1 MNNFEEAKA
10 KGFVFPQATGWMDTS
25 SAEKMAQLAKDAA
38 LITTPNALVP
48 AEFTAYIDPT
58 VVEILTAVRNARRLF
73 GEVKKGDWTAPY
85 AKFRVEEITG
95 VTTPYTDYAD
105 GAVAGVNPTW
115 PSREQYIFQTTIKYG
130 DLESDIAAVAKLN
143 LAASKQKAAARVIDI
158 DANKFYLYG
167 VSGKAIYGLLNDPN
181 LNSAVTP
188 ITVGGQTVWSAK
200 DANDIYNDILKLW
213 ADMKTKSGG
222 NIDED
227 SELVLAVS
235 PESRSEMGKINTLG
249 LSVVQMLKN
258 LFGDKLEIVDLPELY
273 NSLSGSTVVLAAKKV
288 FENPTA
294 QLAFG
299 EKYRAHPVVR
309 KTSSFEQKV
318 SASTYGCI
326 LYYPFAVGTMT
337 GV

>member
-1 MNNFEEAKA
+1 MFSLDDAKS
-10 KGFVFPQATGWMDTS
+10 KGFVFPGAVDWMDTS
-25 SAEKMAQLAKDAA
+25 SPAKMEQLAKDAA
-38 LITTPNALVP
+38 LVTTPNALVP
-48 AEFTAYIDPT
+48 AEFTAYIDPV
-58 VVEILTAVRNARRLF
+58 VVEILTAVRNARKLF

-130 DLESDIAAVAKLN
+130 DLESDIAAVAKMN

-200 DANDIYNDILKLW
+200 GANDIYNDILKLW
-213 ADMKTKSGG
+213 ADIKTKSGG
-222 NIDED
+222 NVDED
-227 SELVLAVS
+227 TDIVLAVC
-235 PESRSEMGKINTLG
+235 PESSSEMGKINTLG
-249 LSVVQMLKN
+249 ISVFQMLAN
-258 LFGDKLEIVDLPELY
+258 LFKDRLTIVELPELY
-273 NSLSGSTVVLAAKKV
+273 DANSGSTVFMGAKKV
-288 FENPTA
+288 LENPVA

-299 EKYRAHPVVR
+299 EKYRAHPIVR
-309 KTSSFEQKV
+309 KTSSFEQKI
-318 SASTYGCI
+318 SASTYGCV

>member
-1 MNNFEEAKA
+1 M
-10 KGFVFPQATGWMDTS
+10 
-25 SAEKMAQLAKDAA
+25 
-38 LITTPNALVP
+38 
-48 AEFTAYIDPT
+48 
-58 VVEILTAVRNARRLF
+58 
-73 GEVKKGDWTAPY
+73 
-85 AKFRVEEITG
+85 
-95 VTTPYTDYAD
+95 
-105 GAVAGVNPTW
+105 
-115 PSREQYIFQTTIKYG
+115 
-130 DLESDIAAVAKLN
+130 N
-143 LAASKQKAAARVIDI
+143 LAASKQKAAARVIDV

-200 DANDIYNDILKLW
+200 GANDIYNDILKLW

-227 SELVLAVS
+227 TELVLAVS
-235 PESRSEMGKINTLG
+235 PDSRSEMGKINTLG

-258 LFGDKLEIVDLPELY
+258 LFNDKLEIVDLPELY
-273 NSLSGSTVVLAAKKV
+273 NILSGSTIVLAAKKV

-309 KTSSFEQKV
+309 KTSSFEQKI